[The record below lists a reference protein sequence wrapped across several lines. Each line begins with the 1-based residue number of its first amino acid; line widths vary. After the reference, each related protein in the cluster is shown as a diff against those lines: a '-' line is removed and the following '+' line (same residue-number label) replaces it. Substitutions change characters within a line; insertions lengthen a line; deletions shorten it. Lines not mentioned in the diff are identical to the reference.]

1 MSRNSR
7 FASATVSAFLASAT
21 KGQRAWYMSQGEPQ
35 CLTGCIVGEKGLTT
49 VLYPGLRGIVVGPAV
64 GTEKEAVAKASDALA
79 NLKAD
84 PSVFE
89 PFDEAAAGIDDEA
102 VDLAAAFEEASLR
115 LERIAH
121 IGTMQD
127 GSPSDVLKELVED
140 MDVDHPV
147 SAMTDLPHVVRIK
160 LSDDEIDDEALMDD
174 FLMGCHD
181 AGKMGFLVEASVP
194 EMRPTGP
201 SSFSVH
207 YGTRRTDVFYAST
220 FAHACRKALA
230 WAEQEVE
237 SMRTGERIRR
247 PSLRPAPATPEVDE
261 DQPSML

>member
-7 FASATVSAFLASAT
+7 FAPATVSAFLASAT
-21 KGQRAWYMSQGEPQ
+21 KGQRAWYMAQGEPQ

-49 VLYPGLRGIVVGPAV
+49 VLYPGLRGIVVGPAA
-64 GTEKEAVAKASDALA
+64 GTEKEAISKASDALTS
-79 NLKAD
+79 LKAD

-102 VDLAAAFEEASLR
+102 IDLAAAFDEASLR

-147 SAMTDLPHVVRIK
+147 SAMSDLPHVVRIK
-160 LSDDEIDDEALMDD
+160 LSDDGIDEEALMED

-207 YGTRRTDVFYAST
+207 YGMRRTDVFYAST

-247 PSLRPAPATPEVDE
+247 PSLRPAPAAPEVDE

>member
-1 MSRNSR
+1 MSSNSR
-7 FASATVSAFLASAT
+7 FASPAVIAFLNAAT
-21 KGQRAWYMSQGEPQ
+21 KGQKSWYMAQGEPQ
-35 CLTGCIVGEKGLTT
+35 CLTGCIVGKDGLRS
-49 VLYPGLRGIVVGPAV
+49 VLYPGLRGIVVGP
-64 GTEKEAVAKASDALA
+64 EAADERTALA
-79 NLKAD
+79 AAAEALSRIRAD
-84 PSVFE
+84 SATFE
-89 PFDEAAAGIDDEA
+89 PFDESAHDIDDEA
-102 VDLAAAFEEASLR
+102 IDLAAAFEQASLR

-147 SAMTDLPHVVRIK
+147 SAMYDLPHVVRIK
-160 LSDDEIDDEALMDD
+160 LSDDDMDDEAMMDD

-181 AGKMGFLVEASVP
+181 TGAMGFLVEASVP

-201 SSFSVH
+201 TSFSVH
-207 YGTRRTDVFYAST
+207 YGSRRTDVFYAST

-230 WAEQEVE
+230 WAEKEVE

-247 PSLRPAPATPEVDE
+247 PSLRPAPEPVETDE
-261 DQPSML
+261 SQPSML